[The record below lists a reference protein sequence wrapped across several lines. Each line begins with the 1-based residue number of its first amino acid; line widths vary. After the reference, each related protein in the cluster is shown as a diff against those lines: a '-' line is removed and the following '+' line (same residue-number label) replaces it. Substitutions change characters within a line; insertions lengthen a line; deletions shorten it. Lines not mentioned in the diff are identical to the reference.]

1 LGQTNRLHAI
11 PQPRGSVT
19 VMYGYA
25 ADVLKHCI
33 RPYDCE
39 ESASESASLIL
50 RALMPQ
56 AKADCK
62 KAHR

>member
-1 LGQTNRLHAI
+1 MGQTNRLHAI

-33 RPYDCE
+33 RPYDCG
-39 ESASESASLIL
+39 SESASLIL
-50 RALMPQ
+50 RALVPQ

-62 KAHR
+62 RAHR